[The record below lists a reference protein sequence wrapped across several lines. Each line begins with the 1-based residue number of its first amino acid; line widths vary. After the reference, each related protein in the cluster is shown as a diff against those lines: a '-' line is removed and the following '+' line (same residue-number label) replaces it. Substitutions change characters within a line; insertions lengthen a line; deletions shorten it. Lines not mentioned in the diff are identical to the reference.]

1 MSIGSY
7 FASRLGFPSPE
18 LLWNRFNTRYPKS
31 WMKRISIFRTWF
43 TSSETLV
50 SHWEACP
57 SVLTL
62 FQDLASQVLNCC
74 ETGSTLGFPSL
85 EWKES
90 HHFQDLV
97 YKFWNTC
104 NPLGG
109 LCIGSY
115 FVSGLGFPSPELLWN
130 RFNTWFPKSWM
141 NRISI
146 FRTWFVYKFWNI
158 CNPLGGS
165 WIGSYFVSRLGFP
178 SPELLWNR
186 FNTWFPKSWMKR
198 ISIFR
203 TWFTSSETFV
213 THWEARGSVLT
224 LFQDLASQVLNCY
237 ETGSTLGFPSLEWKE
252 SPFSG
257 LGLQVLKHL

>member
-1 MSIGSY
+1 MKQVQHSV
-7 FASRLGFPSPE
+7 FQVLKQ
-18 LLWNRFNTRYPKS
+18 KS
-31 WMKRISIFRTWF
+31 LTIFRTWF

-104 NPLGG
+104 KPLGG

-141 NRISI
+141 N
-146 FRTWFVYKFWNI
+146 
-158 CNPLGGS
+158 
-165 WIGSYFVSRLGFP
+165 
-178 SPELLWNR
+178 
-186 FNTWFPKSWMKR
+186 R

-237 ETGSTLGFPSLEWKE
+237 ETGSTLGFPSLEWTE